1 MESSPSGHRPPPRPA
16 AGSHRRDG
24 PTLVYRR
31 GRILAALAALA
42 LALVVAVVLG
52 LAGTVTHLE
61 GNIATAPLRPG
72 ETSTPRE
79 SGGALNILLLGSDTR
94 DLAGDDF
101 GPGDGS
107 RRSDAMVLAHLSED
121 DSRIDAVQLPR
132 DTLMDLP
139 ACADTG
145 SGSFAG
151 GRGMLNSALN
161 YGPSCSVAA
170 VEELTGVQIDH
181 FVELDFEGFITIVD
195 AMDGLHVCLPEALE
209 DTYADLDL
217 PAGEQ
222 VVDGRDALALARTRH
237 AVGDGSDIA
246 RLGHQQMVMS
256 AVVQEAT
263 SSRVI
268 ARPDRLYPFL
278 DATTSSLTVDPGLSR
293 ATDLAGLGKRVNR
306 VDPEHITFL
315 TMPWEP
321 APTDRNRVVPSA
333 SADAVFEALAADEP
347 AVPADE
353 AGSGDEADSDDEEQG
368 ERAGSDASG
377 DITPRTEKPTA
388 TSTPSPSVDGAT
400 TRTAD
405 TSLCD
410 G

>member
-1 MESSPSGHRPPPRPA
+1 
-16 AGSHRRDG
+16 
-24 PTLVYRR
+24 
-31 GRILAALAALA
+31 
-42 LALVVAVVLG
+42 
-52 LAGTVTHLE
+52 
-61 GNIATAPLRPG
+61 
-72 ETSTPRE
+72 
-79 SGGALNILLLGSDTR
+79 
-94 DLAGDDF
+94 
-101 GPGDGS
+101 
-107 RRSDAMVLAHLSED
+107 
-121 DSRIDAVQLPR
+121 
-132 DTLMDLP
+132 
-139 ACADTG
+139 
-145 SGSFAG
+145 
-151 GRGMLNSALN
+151 
-161 YGPSCSVAA
+161 
-170 VEELTGVQIDH
+170 
-181 FVELDFEGFITIVD
+181 IVD
-195 AMDGLHVCLPEALE
+195 AMDGLHVCLPEPLE
-209 DTYADLDL
+209 DVYAELDL

-278 DATTSSLTVDPGLSR
+278 EATTSSLTVDPGLSR
-293 ATDLAGLGKRVNR
+293 ASDLAGLGTRVNR

-333 SADAVFEALAADEP
+333 SADAVFEALAVDEP
-347 AVPADE
+347 VAPSDE
-353 AGSGDEADSDDEEQG
+353 PVDPSDEGDVGDEEQDERVG
-368 ERAGSDASG
+368 TDDEGRDGRAGAGASG
-377 DITPRTEKPTA
+377 DITPHTERPT
-388 TSTPSPSVDGAT
+388 TSAPSSPPAPAVDGAT

>member
-1 MESSPSGHRPPPRPA
+1 M
-16 AGSHRRDG
+16 
-24 PTLVYRR
+24 
-31 GRILAALAALA
+31 
-42 LALVVAVVLG
+42 VVVSLG
-52 LAGTVTHLE
+52 LAGTVTPLE
-61 GNIATAPLRPG
+61 GNIATAPLRSG
-72 ETSTPRE
+72 EDPAPRE
-79 SGGALNILLLGSDTR
+79 SGGALNILLLGSDSR
-94 DLAGDDF
+94 DLDGEDF

-161 YGPSCSVAA
+161 YGPACSVAA

-181 FVELDFEGFITIVD
+181 FVELDFEGFIAIVD
-195 AMDGLHVCLPEALE
+195 AMDGLHVCLPEPLE
-209 DTYADLDL
+209 DVYAELDL

-278 DATTSSLTVDPGLSR
+278 EATTSSLTVDPGLSR
-293 ATDLAGLGKRVNR
+293 ASDLAGLGTRVNR

-315 TMPWEP
+315 TMPWVP

-333 SADAVFEALAADEP
+333 SAAAVFEALSVDEP
-347 AVPADE
+347 VVPSDE
-353 AGSGDEADSDDEEQG
+353 PVDPSDEGDVGDEEQD
-368 ERAGSDASG
+368 ERAGAGASG
-377 DITPRTEKPTA
+377 DITPHTERPT
-388 TSTPSPSVDGAT
+388 TSAPSSPPAPAVDGAT